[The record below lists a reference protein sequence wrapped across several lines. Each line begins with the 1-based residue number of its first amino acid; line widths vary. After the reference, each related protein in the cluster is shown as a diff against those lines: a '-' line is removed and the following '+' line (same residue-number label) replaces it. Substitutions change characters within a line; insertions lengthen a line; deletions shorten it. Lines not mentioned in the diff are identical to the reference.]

1 MNRKGENSFNQED
14 EKAKYEVGMDV
25 FLKDKEGKIIYL
37 NEHYITIQFDDGI
50 KESFIWHELFDKYE
64 DVVTEDE
71 EADDVP
77 DDLTEEDLEDE
88 EEEVEKRLEDEGLET
103 KWSIPSQLII
113 SRASCH
119 ALIFELIMD
128 TDQNPPVAEAP
139 VDFDLAVCLN
149 VIRQNPTW
157 VLAFYSL

>member
-14 EKAKYEVGMDV
+14 EKAKYVVGMDV

-71 EADDVP
+71 EPDDVP

-103 KWSIPSQLII
+103 K
-113 SRASCH
+113 
-119 ALIFELIMD
+119 
-128 TDQNPPVAEAP
+128 
-139 VDFDLAVCLN
+139 
-149 VIRQNPTW
+149 
-157 VLAFYSL
+157 

>member
-71 EADDVP
+71 EPDDVP

-88 EEEVEKRLEDEGLET
+88 EEEVEKRFEDEGLET
-103 KWSIPSQLII
+103 K
-113 SRASCH
+113 
-119 ALIFELIMD
+119 
-128 TDQNPPVAEAP
+128 
-139 VDFDLAVCLN
+139 
-149 VIRQNPTW
+149 
-157 VLAFYSL
+157 

>member
-71 EADDVP
+71 EPDDVP

-103 KWSIPSQLII
+103 Q
-113 SRASCH
+113 
-119 ALIFELIMD
+119 
-128 TDQNPPVAEAP
+128 
-139 VDFDLAVCLN
+139 
-149 VIRQNPTW
+149 
-157 VLAFYSL
+157 

>member
-71 EADDVP
+71 EPDDVP

-103 KWSIPSQLII
+103 K
-113 SRASCH
+113 
-119 ALIFELIMD
+119 
-128 TDQNPPVAEAP
+128 
-139 VDFDLAVCLN
+139 
-149 VIRQNPTW
+149 
-157 VLAFYSL
+157 